1 MAKIGARGP
10 GDRGPAVVRSAAPP
24 PAFLAGRPGAEG
36 RIIPDPARG
45 SAWITAQLRQAI
57 LEGAYAHGEKLPAE
71 RQLAEAFGASRTTV
85 RIALGQLEEERLV
98 SRKVGSGTYVN
109 YRSRSETA
117 DIAEITSPIEL
128 TEVRLGVEPHMVR
141 LAVLNATARDLDRLQ
156 EAVEHMESGSLDPE
170 SFTQLDEQ
178 FHLMIAESTHNPLL
192 VWIYRQINDVR
203 CHAQWAA
210 MKDKVLTSERI
221 TEYNRQH
228 RNLFET
234 IRSRDVEGAVAIV
247 TNHLHY
253 ARRQL
258 MGAASD

>member
-1 MAKIGARGP
+1 M
-10 GDRGPAVVRSAAPP
+10 
-24 PAFLAGRPGAEG
+24 EG
-36 RIIPDPARG
+36 RIVPDPGRG
-45 SAWITAQLRQAI
+45 SAWITSQIRQAI
-57 LEGAYAHGEKLPAE
+57 MDGAYAHGEKLPAE

-98 SRKVGSGTYVN
+98 TRRVGSGTFVN
-109 YRSRSETA
+109 YRSRGETE
-117 DIAEITSPIEL
+117 DIAEVTSPVEL
-128 TEVRLGVEPHMVR
+128 IEVRLGVEPHMVR
-141 LAVLNATARDLDRLQ
+141 LAVLNSTARDMDRLQ
-156 EAVEHMESGSLDPE
+156 EAVERMERDSTDPE

-178 FHLMIAESTHNPLL
+178 FHMLIAESTHNPLM
-192 VWIYRQINDVR
+192 VWVYREINDVR

-210 MKDKVLTSERI
+210 MKDKVLTAERI
-221 TEYNRQH
+221 AEYNAQH

-258 MGAASD
+258 LGAGSE

>member
-1 MAKIGARGP
+1 MAKIGARALGRPTAQPP
-10 GDRGPAVVRSAAPP
+10 GLLTP
-24 PAFLAGRPGAEG
+24 RPGAEG
-36 RIIPDPARG
+36 RIVPDPGRG
-45 SAWITAQLRQAI
+45 SAWITAQIRQAI
-57 LEGAYAHGEKLPAE
+57 LEGAYTHGEKLPAE

-85 RIALGQLEEERLV
+85 RIALGQLEDERLV
-98 SRKVGSGTYVN
+98 TRRVGSGTFVN
-109 YRSRSETA
+109 YRSRKETE

-128 TEVRLGVEPHMVR
+128 IEVRLGVEPHMVR
-141 LAVLNATARDLDRLQ
+141 LAVLNATARDIDRLQ
-156 EAVEHMESGSLDPE
+156 EAVESMEAGSTDPE

-178 FHLMIAESTHNPLL
+178 FHLMIAESTHNPLM
-192 VWIYRQINDVR
+192 VWIYREINDVR

-210 MKDKVLTSERI
+210 MKDKVLTVERI
-221 TEYNRQH
+221 AEYNRQH

-258 MGAASD
+258 LGAGSE

>member
-1 MAKIGARGP
+1 M
-10 GDRGPAVVRSAAPP
+10 D
-24 PAFLAGRPGAEG
+24 
-36 RIIPDPARG
+36 
-45 SAWITAQLRQAI
+45 
-57 LEGAYAHGEKLPAE
+57 GAYAHGEKLPAE

-98 SRKVGSGTYVN
+98 TRRVGSGTFVN
-109 YRSRSETA
+109 YRSRGETE
-117 DIAEITSPIEL
+117 DIAEVTSPIEL
-128 TEVRLGVEPHMVR
+128 IEVRLGVEPHMVR
-141 LAVLNATARDLDRLQ
+141 LAVLNSTARDMDRLQ
-156 EAVEHMESGSLDPE
+156 EAVERMERDSTDPE

-178 FHLMIAESTHNPLL
+178 FHMLIAESTHNPLM
-192 VWIYRQINDVR
+192 VWVYREINDVR

-210 MKDKVLTSERI
+210 MKDKVLTAERI
-221 TEYNRQH
+221 AEYNAQH

-258 MGAASD
+258 LGAGSE

>member
-1 MAKIGARGP
+1 MAKIGVRAP
-10 GDRGPAVVRSAAPP
+10 ADRGSGVTRAGLQT
-24 PAFLAGRPGAEG
+24 PAFLANRAPAEG
-36 RIIPDPARG
+36 RIIPESARG

-57 LEGAYAHGEKLPAE
+57 LDGAYAHGEKLPAE

-85 RIALGQLEEERLV
+85 RIALGQLEEERLLV
-98 SRKVGSGTYVN
+98 RRVGSGTFIN
-109 YRSRSETA
+109 YRSRGETE
-117 DIAEITSPIEL
+117 DIAEVTSPIEL
-128 TEVRLGVEPHMVR
+128 IEVRLGVEPHMVR
-141 LAVLNATARDLDRLQ
+141 LAVLNSTARDLDRLQ
-156 EAVEHMESGSLDPE
+156 EAVERMEAGSTDAE
-170 SFTQLDEQ
+170 AFTLLDEQ
-178 FHLMIAESTHNPLL
+178 FHLMIAESTHNPLM

-210 MKDKVLTSERI
+210 MKDKVLTVERI
-221 TEYNRQH
+221 AEYNRQH

-258 MGAASD
+258 LGASSD

>member
-1 MAKIGARGP
+1 M
-10 GDRGPAVVRSAAPP
+10 
-24 PAFLAGRPGAEG
+24 EG
-36 RIIPDPARG
+36 RIVPDPGRG
-45 SAWITAQLRQAI
+45 SAWITAQIRQAI
-57 LEGAYAHGEKLPAE
+57 VDGAYGHGEKLPAE

-98 SRKVGSGTYVN
+98 TRRVGSGTFVN
-109 YRSRSETA
+109 YRSRGETE
-117 DIAEITSPIEL
+117 DIAEVTSPIEL
-128 TEVRLGVEPHMVR
+128 IEVRLGVEPHMVR
-141 LAVLNATARDLDRLQ
+141 LAVLNSTARDIDRLQ
-156 EAVEHMESGSLDPE
+156 EAVERMERGSTDPE

-178 FHLMIAESTHNPLL
+178 FHMLIAESTHNPLM
-192 VWIYRQINDVR
+192 VWIYREINDVR

-221 TEYNRQH
+221 AEYNTQH

-258 MGAASD
+258 LGAGSE